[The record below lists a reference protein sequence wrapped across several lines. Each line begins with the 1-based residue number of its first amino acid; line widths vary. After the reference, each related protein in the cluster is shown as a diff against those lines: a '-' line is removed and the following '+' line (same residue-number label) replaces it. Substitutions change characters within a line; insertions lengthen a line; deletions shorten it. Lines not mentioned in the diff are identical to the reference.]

1 MAVKLGN
8 ALLVTI
14 GSTVLAGQTAS
25 SLDVS
30 SNMIDIRAKDSENWK
45 EVLPSVKEASIQ
57 IEGLHDPAA
66 SAGSGSLDV
75 FALLTAGTL
84 STIKFGETGT
94 GGKYFTGSG
103 YISNVKL
110 DAPMDDV
117 STYSATFTFDGAVT
131 VATVGG

>member
-30 SNMIDIRAKDSENWK
+30 SNMIDIRAKGSEDWK

-66 SAGSGSLDV
+66 SSGSGSLDV
-75 FALLTAGTL
+75 FALLTGGTL
-84 STIKFGETGT
+84 STVKFGETGT